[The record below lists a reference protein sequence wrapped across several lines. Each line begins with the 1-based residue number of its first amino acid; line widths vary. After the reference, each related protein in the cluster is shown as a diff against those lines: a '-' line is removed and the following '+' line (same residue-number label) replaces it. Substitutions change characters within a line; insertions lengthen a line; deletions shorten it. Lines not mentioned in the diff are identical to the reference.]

1 MFFQHVDSIPDFKFG
16 YWTETLSEWQK
27 QGLPSEIDN
36 EQNAYEYFGI
46 ENWHGVPV
54 DVMCLRPSIEVDKNE
69 TKREVF
75 TWYGQAVHVL
85 DEREEYLIYRD
96 EAGCVA
102 KINKQDSRFIPQFLD
117 FYLKDRSADVVRRQ
131 CTQVTESLI
140 QYTICVTPSSR

>member
-1 MFFQHVDSIPDFKFG
+1 MDAGDIQKLINEGVDPDSLSTLKAGSGKVTLRERWRRTMFFQHVDSIPNFEFG

-27 QGLPSEIDN
+27 QGLPPEIDN

-69 TKREVF
+69 TKREGF
-75 TWYGQAVHVL
+75 TWYGQPVNIL
-85 DEREEYLIYRD
+85 DETEEYLIYRD

-102 KINKQDSRFIPQFLD
+102 KINKNSYNL
-117 FYLKDRSADVVRRQ
+117 
-131 CTQVTESLI
+131 
-140 QYTICVTPSSR
+140 